1 MYSSKQQTTL
11 SSCSVMTTRRRDRK
25 PSTITVQHST
35 APGERALQHPRRV
48 SPSEVSGFGDVQVSR
63 PHRFR
68 NGKLVAVGG
77 IPINGEAVIA
87 DSDTFAAD
95 SAGELLSEHID
106 DGYGRV
112 AGWEHH
118 ALQMFIDGNDE
129 AIDCF

>member
-1 MYSSKQQTTL
+1 MATK
-11 SSCSVMTTRRRDRK
+11 RRERR
-25 PSTITVQHST
+25 PSTITVQHSS
-35 APGERALQHPRRV
+35 APGERAIQHPRRV
-48 SPSEVSGFGDVQVSR
+48 SPSQVSGFGDVQVSR

-77 IPINGEAVIA
+77 IPLKGEAVVG
-87 DSDTFAAD
+87 DSEAYALD

-106 DGYGRV
+106 DGYGHV

-118 ALQMFIDGNDE
+118 AIQMFMDGNDE

>member
-1 MYSSKQQTTL
+1 MATK
-11 SSCSVMTTRRRDRK
+11 RRDRR
-25 PSTITVQHST
+25 PSTITVEHST
-35 APGERALQHPRRV
+35 TPGERAIQHPRRV
-48 SPSEVSGFGDVQVSR
+48 SPSQVSGFGDVQVSR

-77 IPINGEAVIA
+77 IPLKGEAVVG
-87 DSDTFAAD
+87 DSEAYALD

-106 DGYGRV
+106 DGYGHV

-118 ALQMFIDGNDE
+118 AIQMFMDGNDE